1 MKIKCFFF
9 LFLFQFLFFNPLI
22 AQINIIDFDKAKFK
36 NNQVIDKIT
45 NWNTFE
51 SKISPIEID
60 GTPSLVVNYRPT
72 APYGWAET
80 GKIAGGCKYLSFDYK
95 RLDGGNC
102 EVMVWV
108 NNTKVATID
117 QANGLTQSLLKLPV
131 FISGS
136 VSFKFQHFGEKSG
149 SIAID
154 NIQWTPCT
162 ETESAEYKKEHEVPP
177 PKGNLIFEGDFERG
191 NLDNYTLAGNERNRL
206 VTIPTRSGKFA
217 LRSVVDRYDDNAAY
231 RCEIVAKDQNARQSY
246 LYQQIGK
253 EYWYGFSTFIPRD
266 FIIDNLTDIIA
277 QFHGTPD
284 DGEAWFIPNLGLH
297 ITGNQYEINRFW
309 DSKPITIWKQHDGE
323 DHYTFGNIAD
333 DKEKWTDWVFQIK
346 WDYKK
351 EGDGFMKIWKNGTL
365 IFDKKGPNCT
375 NDALGPFL
383 RFGLY
388 KWDWRHTEQK
398 KPGNTTSRV
407 IYHDE
412 YRIGN
417 SSAGYEGVAPGGLLP
432 TGEVKLINLSP
443 K

>member
-1 MKIKCFFF
+1 M
-9 LFLFQFLFFNPLI
+9 LLLFFSLSS
-22 AQINIIDFDKAKFK
+22 QIKMIDFDKAKFK
-36 NNQVIDKIT
+36 NNTVVDKLT
-45 NWNTFE
+45 KWKTFE
-51 SKISPIEID
+51 SRLSHIEID
-60 GTPSLVVNYRPT
+60 GTQSLVINFKPKS
-72 APYGWAET
+72 PYGWAET
-80 GKIAGGCKYLSFDYK
+80 EKIAGGCKYLSFDYK

-108 NNTKVATID
+108 NNTKVVTLD
-117 QANGLTQSLLKLPV
+117 QANGQTQSMLKLPV
-131 FISGS
+131 FISGA
-136 VSFKFQHFGEKSG
+136 VSFKFEQFGEKSG

-154 NIQWTPCT
+154 NIQWTPCS
-162 ETESAEYKKEHEVPP
+162 ETEAQTYKKEHEMPT

-191 NLDNYTLAGNERNRL
+191 NLDNYTLAGNLRNRL
-206 VTIPTRSGKFA
+206 VTTPTRAGKYA
-217 LRSVVDRYDDNAAY
+217 LRSVVDRYDDNAPY

-246 LYQQIGK
+246 LYQEIDK

-284 DGEAWFIPNLGLH
+284 DGEAWFVPNFGLH

-309 DSKPITIWKQHDGE
+309 DDSKITSWKKHDGE
-323 DHYTFGNIAD
+323 DHYAFGNIAD
-333 DKEKWTDWVFQIK
+333 DKEKWTDWVFNIK
-346 WDYKK
+346 WSYTN
-351 EGDGFMKIWKNGTL
+351 EGNGFMKIWKDGVL

-417 SSAGYEGVAPGGLLP
+417 ANAGYEGVAPAG
-432 TGEVKLINLSP
+432 LSP
-443 K
+443 TKVVDLIHN

>member
-1 MKIKCFFF
+1 MTKIIING
-9 LFLFQFLFFNPLI
+9 LLLI
-22 AQINIIDFDKAKFK
+22 LSFSLSAQIKTIDFDKAKLK
-36 NNQVIDKIT
+36 NNTVVDKPT
-45 NWNTFE
+45 DWKTFE
-51 SKISPIEID
+51 SKLSPIEID
-60 GTPSLVVNYRPT
+60 GTQSLVINYRPA

-80 GKIAGGCKYLSFDYK
+80 ANIAGGCKYLSFDYK
-95 RLDGGNC
+95 RLDGENC
-102 EVMVWV
+102 EVVVWV

-117 QANGLTQSLLKLPV
+117 QANGLTQSMLKLPV
-131 FISGS
+131 FISGA
-136 VSFKFQHFGEKSG
+136 VSFKFEHFGEKSG

-154 NIQWTPCT
+154 NIQWTPCS
-162 ETESAEYKKEHEVPP
+162 ETEAATYKNEHEVPT

-206 VTIPTRSGKFA
+206 VTTPTRVGKYA

-309 DSKPITIWKQHDGE
+309 DSKPITIWKKHDGE

-346 WDYKK
+346 WSYEKS
-351 EGDGFMKIWKNGTL
+351 GDGFMKIWKNGVL

-417 SSAGYEGVAPGGLLP
+417 ANAGYEGVSPAGLSP
-432 TGEVKLINLSP
+432 TGEVKLIAPNP
-443 K
+443 

>member
-1 MKIKCFFF
+1 MKKLSIIS
-9 LFLFQFLFFNPLI
+9 LMLLLFFSLSS
-22 AQINIIDFDKAKFK
+22 QIKMIDFDKAKFK
-36 NNQVIDKIT
+36 NNTVVDKLT
-45 NWNTFE
+45 KWKTFE
-51 SKISPIEID
+51 SRLSHIEID
-60 GTPSLVVNYRPT
+60 GTQSLVINFKPKS
-72 APYGWAET
+72 PYGWAET
-80 GKIAGGCKYLSFDYK
+80 EKIAGGCKYLSFDYK

-108 NNTKVATID
+108 NNTKVVTLD
-117 QANGLTQSLLKLPV
+117 QANGQTQSMLKLPV
-131 FISGS
+131 FISGA
-136 VSFKFQHFGEKSG
+136 VSFKFEQFGEKSG

-154 NIQWTPCT
+154 NIQWTPCS
-162 ETESAEYKKEHEVPP
+162 ETEAQTYKKEHEMPT

-191 NLDNYTLAGNERNRL
+191 NLDNYTLAGNLRNRL
-206 VTIPTRSGKFA
+206 VTTPTRAGKYA
-217 LRSVVDRYDDNAAY
+217 LRSVVDRYDDNAPY

-246 LYQQIGK
+246 LYQEIDK

-284 DGEAWFIPNLGLH
+284 DGEAWFVPNFGLH

-309 DSKPITIWKQHDGE
+309 DDSKITSWKKHDGE
-323 DHYTFGNIAD
+323 DHYAFGNIAD
-333 DKEKWTDWVFQIK
+333 DKEKWTDWVFNIK
-346 WDYKK
+346 WSYTN
-351 EGDGFMKIWKNGTL
+351 EGNGFMKIWKDGVL

-417 SSAGYEGVAPGGLLP
+417 ANAGYEGVAPAG
-432 TGEVKLINLSP
+432 LSP
-443 K
+443 TKVVDLIHN